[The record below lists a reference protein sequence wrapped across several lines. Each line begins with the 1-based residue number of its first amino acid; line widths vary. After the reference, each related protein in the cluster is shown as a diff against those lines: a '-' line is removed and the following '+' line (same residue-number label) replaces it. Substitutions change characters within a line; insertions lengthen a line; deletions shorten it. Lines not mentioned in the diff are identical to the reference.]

1 MLVIRDRYPT
11 RLLMIRYVNKS
22 KNKFGARKL
31 RNAWGE
37 FDSKAEWMRYVELL
51 DMQRK
56 GVISNLQRQVRY
68 EIIPAITYEK
78 IIVLKTKTKVVERV
92 DEKPAHY
99 TCDFQYI
106 ECGVLIIED
115 AKSDATRREK
125 DYVLRRKLMK
135 HLIREQNE
143 VAGREVMRFNEWVS
157 TKKKGKQQ

>member
-1 MLVIRDRYPT
+1 
-11 RLLMIRYVNKS
+11 MIRYVNKS

-31 RNAWGE
+31 KNAWGE
-37 FDSKAEWMRYVELL
+37 WDSKTEFLRYAELL
-51 DMQRK
+51 DMQRR
-56 GVISNLQRQVRY
+56 GIISDLHRQVRY

-78 IIVLKTKTKVVERV
+78 TIVLKTKTKVVERV

-99 TCDFQYI
+99 TCDFQY
-106 ECGVLIIED
+106 EQDGVLVIED

-143 VAGREVMRFNEWVS
+143 VSGREVMRFNEWVS
-157 TKKKGKQQ
+157 NEKKKGKQQ

>member
-1 MLVIRDRYPT
+1 MR
-11 RLLMIRYVNKS
+11 
-22 KNKFGARKL
+22 NKFGAKKFS
-31 RNAWGE
+31 NKYGIW
-37 FDSKAEWMRYVELL
+37 DSKAEFYRYVELL

-56 GVISNLQRQVRY
+56 GAIQSLQRQVKY
-68 EIIPAITYEK
+68 EIIPVIKVVKEIA
-78 IIVLKTKTKVVERV
+78 LKTKTKLVERV

-99 TCDFQYI
+99 TCDFQY
-106 ECGVLIIED
+106 EQDGVLIIED

-157 TKKKGKQQ
+157 NGKKKGKQQ